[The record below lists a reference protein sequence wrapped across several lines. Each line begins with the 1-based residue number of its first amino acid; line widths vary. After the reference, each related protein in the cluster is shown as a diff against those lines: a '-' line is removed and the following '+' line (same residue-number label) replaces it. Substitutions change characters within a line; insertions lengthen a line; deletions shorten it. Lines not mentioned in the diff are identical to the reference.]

1 MWKSIESFGK
11 YVFVLVGILV
21 YELMR
26 RRVSFSS
33 TDFFFVDLFVCV
45 SMCFSG
51 LTVP

>member
-33 TDFFFVDLFVCV
+33 TDFFFHRPVVLFLFRCA
-45 SMCFSG
+45 S
-51 LTVP
+51 LD